1 MENALLSS
9 NLYSH
14 PDKLLETHLI
24 NVANFAK
31 ENLNQAPIARLLGLD
46 KQILYDVLNIASLCH
61 DIGKST
67 DYFQHYL
74 FAGEKEKQ
82 SLKNKPETH
91 HSLLSAIVA
100 FYETEAYVETKGIQN
115 SNIILPFIA
124 YLTVKRHH
132 GDFDDAKYEMVLE
145 ENDISVL
152 KNQIEHINETAL
164 YNLNNHLRIE
174 GLLVDISKEQLFKW
188 ISNFQK
194 DVRPIK
200 REIRN
205 LKDEKNFEIYLT
217 INIMFS
223 CLIDADK
230 SDVGVGKLLSRSHLY
245 LDQNIVQGYKESKQ
259 YPTSPLNNLRESAY
273 QDVLNEPIDLKNHI
287 YSINLPTGIG
297 KTLISLAF
305 SFKLRRNIYT
315 QKGHM
320 PRIVYSLPFLS
331 IIDQNYDEIKKVF
344 ENAGI
349 KIDSS
354 ILLKHHHLS
363 EIYYKK
369 DSKEFETDE
378 AKILIEGWNSE
389 FIVTTFMQLF
399 YSLITNKNSNLRK
412 LHRLS
417 GSIIILDEIQS
428 IPFEYWPLLNNLL
441 KELTSSF
448 DVYIIFVTAT
458 EPLIFNKTEIF
469 SLTKPEQYFKE
480 LSRTILYANIDNDL
494 TISEFFNCCKLDGSK
509 SYLFIFNTIAS
520 AKDFYSLL
528 KEQLPS
534 EAIIFLSSHI
544 TPSERLERINNIK
557 QKKSRLAVTTQLV
570 EAGVDIDFDVVYRD
584 MAPLDSIIQS
594 AGRCNRNWTS
604 QGEVHI
610 VSLKDEKRRYAS
622 YIYDPVLLDTTKEIL
637 KERLTIQE
645 YDLYSIVNGYYK
657 KLQSR
662 KASDQSKYLIEAL
675 YSLKYDS
682 SDETIGISDFKLIKE
697 DYPKVDVFI
706 EINEKAMDLWNTY
719 QKLKEINNIYE
730 RRNEFSKIKADFYK
744 YVISVPERIENIP
757 PEVSGIRYVNKASLS
772 DYYDQETGFKV
783 KREVAIW

>member
-1 MENALLSS
+1 
-9 NLYSH
+9 
-14 PDKLLETHLI
+14 
-24 NVANFAK
+24 
-31 ENLNQAPIARLLGLD
+31 
-46 KQILYDVLNIASLCH
+46 
-61 DIGKST
+61 
-67 DYFQHYL
+67 
-74 FAGEKEKQ
+74 
-82 SLKNKPETH
+82 
-91 HSLLSAIVA
+91 
-100 FYETEAYVETKGIQN
+100 
-115 SNIILPFIA
+115 
-124 YLTVKRHH
+124 
-132 GDFDDAKYEMVLE
+132 
-145 ENDISVL
+145 
-152 KNQIEHINETAL
+152 
-164 YNLNNHLRIE
+164 
-174 GLLVDISKEQLFKW
+174 
-188 ISNFQK
+188 
-194 DVRPIK
+194 
-200 REIRN
+200 
-205 LKDEKNFEIYLT
+205 
-217 INIMFS
+217 
-223 CLIDADK
+223 
-230 SDVGVGKLLSRSHLY
+230 
-245 LDQNIVQGYKESKQ
+245 
-259 YPTSPLNNLRESAY
+259 
-273 QDVLNEPIDLKNHI
+273 
-287 YSINLPTGIG
+287 
-297 KTLISLAF
+297 
-305 SFKLRRNIYT
+305 
-315 QKGHM
+315 
-320 PRIVYSLPFLS
+320 
-331 IIDQNYDEIKKVF
+331 
-344 ENAGI
+344 
-349 KIDSS
+349 
-354 ILLKHHHLS
+354 
-363 EIYYKK
+363 
-369 DSKEFETDE
+369 
-378 AKILIEGWNSE
+378 
-389 FIVTTFMQLF
+389 
-399 YSLITNKNSNLRK
+399 
-412 LHRLS
+412 
-417 GSIIILDEIQS
+417 
-428 IPFEYWPLLNNLL
+428 
-441 KELTSSF
+441 
-448 DVYIIFVTAT
+448 
-458 EPLIFNKTEIF
+458 
-469 SLTKPEQYFKE
+469 
-480 LSRTILYANIDNDL
+480 
-494 TISEFFNCCKLDGSK
+494 

-637 KERLTIQE
+637 KERPTIQE